1 MAMKARMPGGA
12 RNTITSLAVVAQ
24 TLLPTPQADDRTGA
38 KTPEQVTAMRARG
51 YGVSNLNEAV
61 VNDLLPTP
69 RASANENRQT
79 KRTPSQEAG
88 EHGLCLAAEVL
99 DLLPTPRVSGG
110 SDIMKPP
117 PSTLTGSH
125 GLDLGP
131 AIGSLLP
138 TPCVADGT
146 GGHKSRS
153 GDRSGELML
162 PGIARELSDA
172 MKRQSDGM
180 NAPSGAPS
188 PPL

>member
-1 MAMKARMPGGA
+1 MAMREAIGRTTPSQLEA
-12 RNTITSLAVVAQ
+12 AVQ
-24 TLLPTPQADDRTGA
+24 
-38 KTPEQVTAMRARG
+38 
-51 YGVSNLNEAV
+51 
-61 VNDLLPTP
+61 LLPTP

-88 EHGLCLAAEVL
+88 EHGLCLAAEVM

-110 SDIMKPP
+110 SDIMSP

-138 TPCVADGT
+138 TPSAADGT

-153 GDRSGELML
+153 GDRSGEMLL
-162 PGIARELSDA
+162 PGIVRELSGA
-172 MKRQSDGM
+172 TRQQSD
-180 NAPSGAPS
+180 ATSAS
-188 PPL
+188 